1 MSCPSHYSNP
11 LKSTKFSSWS
21 ARLFYA
27 ACAVSIGDVF
37 VGVSAFTT
45 PLPDASPVDRLQT
58 CHHHPTTTSYRWRF
72 LSRKDRA
79 SIALSFADGGASTDN
94 ESTDD
99 HHVLDFDFQRMQS
112 TSDETTSAEPSDTR
126 QPELSESDAIRILR
140 AFPRYSNKHGNTSDG
155 IPDVLTMQACHT
167 AMDVLHVLSQSSSMT
182 SSTGDINSG
191 SEIEDI
197 VEAVAP
203 NIASAALRRLL
214 SPPFLSASFSAPKK
228 SVQYST
234 QQQCTKHHHA
244 TSDTERYT
252 YEQLTTTLLKKLT
265 ACMEEQR
272 KDLSSWL
279 FFRSDDEASAL
290 LSQKDT
296 FASPPVASSGG
307 DSSALNWYALADLLY
322 STSALSNLLSQEMH
336 HKNSKNEYL
345 QTLLETQDDDAAT
358 LHLFDSTVQYL
369 SWSNDITSSFVRCIG
384 QRRLVRDVITPI
396 VLIESVRRQTDS
408 HSDNSW
414 DVLARNGEPLDSLLD
429 EIPDYENDDVG
440 EYEVWRG
447 RFGLDRNTNYNHLLG
462 VASSFLSLPHSLEV
476 LDAPELSTT
485 LWSLAQIYN
494 PSHQIMQLKR
504 RTLQQPQRLLMRAFM
519 KRLRK
524 YSVKSSACGSVLVQA
539 IWSADRLIHLL
550 KQQDETSIQPFLD
563 VGLRSGE
570 YGVLRELSF
579 PGESTINICDA
590 TLAYETPQHG
600 NSLPSVLTDVLR
612 EEAVTM
618 FHTLT
623 NEIVLPPRIFTS
635 DTTSSAERQRSKTGE
650 IKLHSLSLGQAAD
663 ILHAAV
669 SLNISTANI
678 TIAINEIITYAS
690 SMSHG
695 ALRECNSSKDIARLL
710 WSLQRLRVGE
720 GRYNNEG
727 RCVQLLGERFL
738 ALVNHRKRNSH
749 RISTKTLVTI
759 LRSGVLM
766 YSGESIATKAILEAA
781 SLLILDFDDEDS
793 NAGEE
798 SELAPFLSR
807 CNEFEVSNLLFAY
820 AMAKRFDKGEYDYAD
835 DILVW
840 INKDLIIFLC
850 FNRHMPNLLI
860 KMSSCF

>member
-1 MSCPSHYSNP
+1 
-11 LKSTKFSSWS
+11 
-21 ARLFYA
+21 
-27 ACAVSIGDVF
+27 
-37 VGVSAFTT
+37 
-45 PLPDASPVDRLQT
+45 
-58 CHHHPTTTSYRWRF
+58 
-72 LSRKDRA
+72 
-79 SIALSFADGGASTDN
+79 
-94 ESTDD
+94 
-99 HHVLDFDFQRMQS
+99 
-112 TSDETTSAEPSDTR
+112 
-126 QPELSESDAIRILR
+126 
-140 AFPRYSNKHGNTSDG
+140 
-155 IPDVLTMQACHT
+155 
-167 AMDVLHVLSQSSSMT
+167 
-182 SSTGDINSG
+182 
-191 SEIEDI
+191 
-197 VEAVAP
+197 
-203 NIASAALRRLL
+203 
-214 SPPFLSASFSAPKK
+214 
-228 SVQYST
+228 
-234 QQQCTKHHHA
+234 
-244 TSDTERYT
+244 
-252 YEQLTTTLLKKLT
+252 
-265 ACMEEQR
+265 
-272 KDLSSWL
+272 
-279 FFRSDDEASAL
+279 
-290 LSQKDT
+290 
-296 FASPPVASSGG
+296 
-307 DSSALNWYALADLLY
+307 
-322 STSALSNLLSQEMH
+322 
-336 HKNSKNEYL
+336 
-345 QTLLETQDDDAAT
+345 
-358 LHLFDSTVQYL
+358 
-369 SWSNDITSSFVRCIG
+369 
-384 QRRLVRDVITPI
+384 
-396 VLIESVRRQTDS
+396 
-408 HSDNSW
+408 
-414 DVLARNGEPLDSLLD
+414 
-429 EIPDYENDDVG
+429 
-440 EYEVWRG
+440 
-447 RFGLDRNTNYNHLLG
+447 
-462 VASSFLSLPHSLEV
+462 
-476 LDAPELSTT
+476 
-485 LWSLAQIYN
+485 
-494 PSHQIMQLKR
+494 
-504 RTLQQPQRLLMRAFM
+504 
-519 KRLRK
+519 
-524 YSVKSSACGSVLVQA
+524 
-539 IWSADRLIHLL
+539 
-550 KQQDETSIQPFLD
+550 
-563 VGLRSGE
+563 
-570 YGVLRELSF
+570 
-579 PGESTINICDA
+579 
-590 TLAYETPQHG
+590 
-600 NSLPSVLTDVLR
+600 
-612 EEAVTM
+612 M